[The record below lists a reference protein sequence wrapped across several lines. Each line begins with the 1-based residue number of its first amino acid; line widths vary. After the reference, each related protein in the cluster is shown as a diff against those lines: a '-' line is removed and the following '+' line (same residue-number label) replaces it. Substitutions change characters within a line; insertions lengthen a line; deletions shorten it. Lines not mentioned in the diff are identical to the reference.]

1 MGSGR
6 ISDFESYESY
16 LFDNAWILKPYSLI

>member
-6 ISDFESYESY
+6 ISDLESYESY
-16 LFDNAWILKPYSLI
+16 LFDNACILKPYSLV